1 MAGMSVDGLVSG
13 LDTTSLI
20 SQLVQAEAAPQAQLK
35 TKLSTT
41 TASATAYRAVNS
53 RFDAVRAAAE
63 ALTKPETWSAA
74 KATSSSPTVTATV
87 GTTPQTGSVTFAVTQ
102 LAAAHSVR
110 SDTVFSAPVGKT
122 AADTDFGA
130 TSIAVKV
137 GTTTTTI
144 DLDTDANGTATLT
157 EAAAA
162 ITKKTELGLTAT
174 VVQVG
179 EGRYRLQLATR
190 ASGAAGFFDVT
201 SGGFTPLTTG
211 ADATLKIGSG
221 AGAYEVTSA
230 TNTFTD
236 LIPGSAI
243 TVGKADPATAVTVDV
258 TADPQ
263 AVAGKVKALVD
274 AVNNALSGVK
284 TYTAA
289 DGGPTAVLKGDSGLS
304 ALASSLRSAVSF
316 GVGDDGSPNRTG
328 IQLTKDG
335 TVAFDQ
341 ARFVAALQADPG
353 LARRIVDGT
362 PAAGTT
368 AAVPG
373 VADRVLDL
381 ATKATDATTGTLTM
395 LAKGR
400 DALAKDIQ
408 TRIDAWDLRLAQRK
422 QTLTR
427 QFTAM
432 ETALSSMKNQSNWL
446 AGQISSLPSSS

>member
-1 MAGMSVDGLVSG
+1 MSVDGLVSG

-20 SQLVQAEAAPQAQLK
+20 TQLVQAEAAPQAQLR

-41 TASATAYRAVNS
+41 TASATAYRAVNT
-53 RFDAVRAAAE
+53 RFDAVRTAAE
-63 ALTKPETWSAA
+63 ALTKAEIWSSA
-74 KATSSSPTVTATV
+74 KATSSSSTVTAAV
-87 GTTPQTGSVTFAVTQ
+87 GTMPQTGSVTFSVTQ
-102 LAAAHSVR
+102 LAAVHSVHSR
-110 SDTVFSAPVGKT
+110 GTWSTTT
-122 AADTDFGA
+122 ADFGA
-130 TSIAVKV
+130 TSVSVTAG
-137 GTTTTTI
+137 GTTTAVA
-144 DLDTDANGTATLT
+144 LDTDGNGTATLA

-162 ITKKTELGLTAT
+162 INKKTELGLTAT
-174 VVQVG
+174 VLQTG
-179 EGRYRLQLATR
+179 PSQYRLQVATKT
-190 ASGAAGFFDVT
+190 SGQAGSFSLSGSGPVFDDLTKGQDAKLRVGSMTSGFDVLST
-201 SGGFTPLTTG
+201 
-211 ADATLKIGSG
+211 
-221 AGAYEVTSA
+221 
-230 TNTFTD
+230 TNTFSD
-236 LIPGSAI
+236 LIPGSTI
-243 TVGKADPATAVTVDV
+243 TVTKADANTPVTVDV
-258 TADPQ
+258 ASDPQ
-263 AVAGKVKALVD
+263 AVAGKVKTLVD

-304 ALASSLRSAVSF
+304 ALATSLRSAMSF
-316 GVGDDGSPNRTG
+316 GVGDDGSPNRAG
-328 IQLTKDG
+328 IQLNKDG

-341 ARFVAALQADPG
+341 EKFVAALKADPG

-362 PAAGTT
+362 PAAGST

-373 VADRVLDL
+373 VAGRVLEL

-400 DALAKDIQ
+400 DTLAKDIQ

-446 AGQISSLPSSS
+446 AGQIASLPSSS